1 MRIKGVSVNIPKLPA
16 ETSPFLWG
24 AVAGAIALAIVGFN
38 WGGWVTGGTSEKVA
52 AGRADAAVLSALTP
66 ICVAQFQKAANAPAS
81 LAALKQTDSWQQ
93 GEYVQKGGW
102 ATMPGSTTEPNSD
115 VARACAEALNKLAP

>member
-1 MRIKGVSVNIPKLPA
+1 MNIPKLPA

-66 ICVAQFQKAANAPAS
+66 ICVDQFQKAANAPAS
-81 LAALKQTDSWQQ
+81 LAALKNTDSWQQ
-93 GEYVQKGGW
+93 GEYVLGG
-102 ATMPGSTTEPNSD
+102 GSSNYMFLVLAAD
-115 VARACAEALNKLAP
+115 QVLNTK